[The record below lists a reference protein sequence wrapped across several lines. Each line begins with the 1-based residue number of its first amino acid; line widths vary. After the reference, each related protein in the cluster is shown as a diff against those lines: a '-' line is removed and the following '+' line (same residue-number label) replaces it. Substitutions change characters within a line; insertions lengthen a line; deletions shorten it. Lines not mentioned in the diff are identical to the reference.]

1 MIVLPAIDLKDG
13 KCVRLL
19 QGDKDKETI
28 YGDDPVAMAKHFED
42 IGAQYLHIVDL
53 DGAFDG
59 KPGNLDVIEQIVNN
73 VSIPVEVG
81 GGIRDME
88 TAKRYLNAGVSRI
101 IIGTKAIEDFD
112 FIDKLITKFDDKI
125 AVSLDAKDS
134 IVATKGWTELSDLEV
149 IEVASQLEKLGLST
163 LIYTDIS
170 KDGMLTGP
178 NLKMLEVL
186 NRGLHMN
193 IIASGGVASEE
204 NLEALEE
211 MGLYGAITGKAI
223 YEKTIDLEDYLKR
236 HAC

>member
-1 MIVLPAIDLKDG
+1 MIVLPAIDLKNG

-19 QGDKDKETI
+19 QGDKEKETI
-28 YGDDPVAMAKHFED
+28 YGDDPVAMARHFED

-59 KPGNLDVIEQIVNN
+59 KPGNLDVIEEIVKN

-81 GGIRDME
+81 GGIRDMD
-88 TAKRYLNAGVSRI
+88 TARRYLDAGVSRI
-101 IIGTKAIEDFD
+101 IIGTKAIEDLD
-112 FIDKLITKFDDKI
+112 FIDRLITKFDEKI

-134 IVATKGWTELSDLEV
+134 IVATKGWTELSDMEV
-149 IEVASQLEKLGLST
+149 IEVASRLEKLGLST

-178 NLKMLEVL
+178 NLRMLEVL

-193 IIASGGVASEE
+193 IIASGGIANEE
-204 NLEALEE
+204 NLEALEA

>member
-1 MIVLPAIDLKDG
+1 MIVLPAIDLKEG

-19 QGDKDKETI
+19 QGDKDQQTI
-28 YGDDPVAMAKHFED
+28 YGDDPVAMARHFEE
-42 IGAQYLHIVDL
+42 IGAEYLHIVDL
-53 DGAFDG
+53 DGAFEG
-59 KPGNLDVIEQIVNN
+59 RPGNLGVIEEIVRN

-81 GGIRDME
+81 GGIRDMS
-88 TAKRYLNAGVSRI
+88 TARRYLNAGVSRI
-101 IIGTKAIEDFD
+101 ILGTKAIEDLD
-112 FIDKLITKFDDKI
+112 FIDRLITKYDDRI

-134 IVATKGWTELSDLEV
+134 IVATRGWTELSDLGV
-149 IEVASQLEKLGLST
+149 IEVASRLEKLGLST

-178 NLKMLEVL
+178 NTRMLDIL

-193 IIASGGVASEE
+193 IIASGGIASEE
-204 NLEALEE
+204 NLETLEA

>member
-101 IIGTKAIEDFD
+101 IIGTKAIEDLD

-149 IEVASQLEKLGLST
+149 IEVASKLEKLGLST

-178 NLKMLEVL
+178 NLKMLDVL